1 MTTMRGAPPVE
12 MSLLHVTKLSSSE
25 TPDSLAARRFGQA
38 DLILTTENPEDL
50 KDLQRAMAAHVL
62 PGLQRRLNGTIRNL
76 SQKK

>member
-1 MTTMRGAPPVE
+1 ME
-12 MSLLHVTKLSSSE
+12 MSLLHVTRLSANE
-25 TPDSLAARRFGQA
+25 TPDSLASRRFGQA

-76 SQKK
+76 SERK